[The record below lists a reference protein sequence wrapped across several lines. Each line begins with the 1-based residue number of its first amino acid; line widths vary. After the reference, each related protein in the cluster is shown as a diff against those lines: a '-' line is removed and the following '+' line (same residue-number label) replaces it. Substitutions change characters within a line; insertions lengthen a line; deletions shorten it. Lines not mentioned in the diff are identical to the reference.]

1 MLSPLIRQFVIA
13 PLVFF
18 IMMYVIS
25 FFVKIFE
32 IDVSMYYILVAMIS
46 VPVFLYIVLGGM

>member
-1 MLSPLIRQFVIA
+1 MLSPLMRQFVIA

-18 IMMYVIS
+18 IIISIIS
-25 FFVKIFE
+25 FFVKMFE

-46 VPVFLYIVLGGM
+46 VPVFLYIVLGGI